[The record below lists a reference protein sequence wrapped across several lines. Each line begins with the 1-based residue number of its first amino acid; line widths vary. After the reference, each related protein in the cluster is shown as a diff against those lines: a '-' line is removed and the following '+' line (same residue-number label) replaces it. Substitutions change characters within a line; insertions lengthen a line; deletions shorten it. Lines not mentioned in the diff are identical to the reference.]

1 MRSLFKAAAAETEAP
16 PRESVGAVLR
26 NARLATGRGLPDV
39 AAMLRIR
46 LPYLQA
52 IEDGRYG
59 DLPGAAYA
67 LGFLRSYAEHL
78 GLDPDAVARAY
89 KDETAGVGAKQELY
103 LPTPAAEGR
112 MPGGALLFG
121 ALVLAGAVYGG
132 WYYTSA
138 TDRSIVDATP
148 ALPDRLVALL
158 EGLPWR
164 SGGAPK
170 DAVVAPSVAPATPVP
185 AASAPAPSA
194 PPVSAAPPVAHT
206 APAPAA
212 GLRPGAAQLTAAA
225 PPSAA
230 ASTPPVVAFKPPEA
244 EEEEGSANEP
254 TPLAP
259 NAGALSQSAPPP
271 VDLPPL
277 SGKSYGAPNGGS
289 RIQLRATQET
299 WLQVRDRSGEIIF
312 TRTLKTGDVY
322 RAPDRPGLK
331 IRTGNAGGLVVV
343 TDGVIGQPMGAEG
356 QVLRDVTLDAP
367 SLRGASN

>member
-16 PRESVGAVLR
+16 PRESVGVVLR
-26 NARLATGRGLPDV
+26 NARIATGRQLPDV

-89 KDETAGVGAKQELY
+89 KDETAGRDTKQELY

-170 DAVVAPSVAPATPVP
+170 DAAVPVP
-185 AASAPAPSA
+185 ASVAAPAPVPAVPSAPAASQA
-194 PPVSAAPPVAHT
+194 PAAAHT

-212 GLRPGAAQLTAAA
+212 ALRPGAAQLTAAA

-230 ASTPPVVAFKPPEA
+230 VASPSVPTTAFKPPEA

-277 SGKSYGAPNGGS
+277 SGKSYGAQNGGS

-312 TRTLKTGDVY
+312 TRTLKTGDIY